1 MINFQILLIIL
12 GGLGVVLA
20 GVLIKKLSKVKVW
33 IDVRQKENQPFV
45 RTCYLEKGEEGEA
58 AEVHHSGAFG
68 KPAIGIIKVDEKS
81 TLNRGMVE
89 VLMTDMNDDAE
100 KPHYRRTGYISFDQ
114 DTTVDK
120 FGYIYK
126 QIKGKKEKEVVGY
139 LARPSKPNEPTIYGE
154 RSWKTLWL
162 RCVLCAYAGL
172 PATAEGAGNEDMK
185 ATPKPTQPVEHLC
198 INSPK
203 QKDEDI
209 VSEEAPEIVLPEEP
223 AVEEPI
229 VEEPVVEE
237 PVVEGSAVENS
248 DPVIEKTEEEPVVEE
263 PAVEEPEITP
273 ELTEVPVLEET
284 PDTEEQ
290 QATAPETTVTPEPV
304 VEQEPVVESA
314 PTPEPEPVDP
324 FASLPAEEKA
334 RLDKVREEK
343 KAVIEALIDNMVKV
357 EGGTFTM
364 GADPKPDDTKDADGK
379 ERGMVENNESP
390 KHEVTLSTYFIA
402 ATPITQEQ
410 WTAVMG
416 SNPSDCK
423 DKPTYPVAP
432 VNWNECQEFV
442 LRLSYITG
450 IMFSL
455 PTEAQWEYAAR
466 GGNKSKGY
474 TFAGSNTFSEVGW
487 SEHKHEVRTKKPNE
501 LGLYDMSGLVREWCA
516 DYFAHYTEEAQ
527 TDPTG
532 PQEGA
537 PEIIKSLEGVDFR
550 AVRSPSGNET
560 VTNRKG
566 EVPELNKEFKS
577 YGLRIVAKE
586 IPERKKE
593 EQAVKPLEKVSPK
606 KPLAICSFWGFHNS
620 KKDTLPAEARA
631 GAYALLQRYAP
642 RQKEAEYASEQPYG
656 WKDTALLSA
665 LIYTVLFILLYLV
678 NSGIFQMPLLGKDW
692 QSAAVFVG
700 YYYVLW
706 AIVRFIKIDA
716 IENANSF
723 QPMLDLFNKNLGLK
737 WMNVTILTLCSI
749 ATVFT
754 LFYYDYDFLPLLIV
768 ISTGVSI
775 NMALPAANRRW
786 KVQAS
791 FLEDTSDSEDED
803 EEEKEPQNPQG
814 DISRTYEWT
823 LDKTYDAHRE
833 VDGSLTLYFKAADI
847 RDVRHLNPFF
857 DQRKDHSDKE
867 NILYM
872 FHFLKKYKKTFLA
885 RTNYVAYTINKIAEK
900 NNFSPMDKLQF
911 TLDFV
916 QEPNIAFQENA
927 ENKTVNFYDDY
938 IRYPD
943 ETLYDKCG
951 DSNSKSL
958 LAAMLFHLM
967 GHNVLYLISRKHQ
980 HSAVGVEIKLSEL
993 QEGRYGDT
1001 TKLDEFT
1008 IKYENRY
1015 YIFCETTG
1023 DNFALGAKVSGMS
1036 LDEFD
1041 EKIYLPLRED
1051 DDEIDREDDDTE
1063 TVMESR
1069 IYTWELDS
1077 FFGNKL
1083 NGQLPIEMSSAEIEE
1098 LRNRNPFNTYGQ
1110 DGNTYAQ
1117 NVQSIFRYLKTN
1129 PDKMSAVRQVADYIR
1144 KTVKAADYPE
1154 LDMLQFA
1161 LDFVQKPNIE
1171 YVVDELSKPIECAKE
1186 YMRFPDEVLYDKEG
1200 DCDCKS
1206 SLAAALFLSLGYKVI
1221 FMLSEKLQHAA
1232 VGVECKDKSWIAQIN
1247 PANEDDVLLDHN
1259 GTLYLYC
1266 ETTGDGYR
1274 IGQIKENESIKDFE
1288 TILELSI

>member
-1 MINFQILLIIL
+1 MINFQILLIVL
-12 GGLGVVLA
+12 GGFCAVLL

-33 IDVRQKENQPFV
+33 IDVRQKENQPLV

-114 DTTVDK
+114 DTTVDQY
-120 FGYIYK
+120 GYIYK

-162 RCVLCAYAGL
+162 QCVLHAYAGL
-172 PATAEGAGNEDMK
+172 PVTAESAVKEVKQNTQSP
-185 ATPKPTQPVEHLC
+185 AQPVEHLC

-203 QKDEDI
+203 K
-209 VSEEAPEIVLPEEP
+209 
-223 AVEEPI
+223 
-229 VEEPVVEE
+229 
-237 PVVEGSAVENS
+237 
-248 DPVIEKTEEEPVVEE
+248 KT
-263 PAVEEPEITP
+263 EEPEIDA
-273 ELTEVPVLEET
+273 ELTEVPILEET
-284 PDTEEQ
+284 PEIAEQ
-290 QATAPETTVTPEPV
+290 PIDELSV
-304 VEQEPVVESA
+304 S
-314 PTPEPEPVDP
+314 EPELVPMDP
-324 FASLPAEEKA
+324 FDALSAEEKA
-334 RLDKVREEK
+334 RLDKIREEK
-343 KAVIEALIDNMVKV
+343 QAVIEALLDNMIKV

-364 GADPKPDDTKDADGK
+364 GADPNPDNTKDADGK

-390 KHEVTLSTYFIA
+390 KHKVTMSTYFIA
-402 ATPITQEQ
+402 ATPVTQEQ
-410 WTAVMG
+410 WMAVMG

-432 VNWNECQEFV
+432 VSWNECQEFV

-474 TFAGSNTFSEVGW
+474 AFAGSNTFLEVGW
-487 SEHKHEVRTKKPNE
+487 SDHKHEVGTKKPNE

-527 TDPTG
+527 IDPAG
-532 PQEGA
+532 PQAGA
-537 PEIIKSLEGVDFR
+537 PEIIKSQDGIDFR

-566 EVPELNKEFKS
+566 EVPELNKDFKS

-586 IPERKKE
+586 MPERKKK
-593 EQAVKPLEKVSPK
+593 EQTVKPLEKSTPK

-665 LIYTVLFILLYLV
+665 FIYTVLFILLYLV

-706 AIVRFIKIDA
+706 AIVRCIKIDA

-723 QPMLDLFNKNLGLK
+723 QPILDLFNKNLGLK
-737 WMNVTILTLCSI
+737 WMNVAILALCSI
-749 ATVFT
+749 ATAFT

-768 ISTGVSI
+768 IATGVTI
-775 NMALPAANRRW
+775 NMTLPAANRRW

-791 FLEDTSDSEDED
+791 FLEETSDGEDED

-814 DISRTYEWT
+814 DISRTYEWR
-823 LDKTYDAHRE
+823 LDKTYDATRE
-833 VDGSLTLYFKAADI
+833 VSGSLTLYFKAADI

-867 NILYM
+867 NILNM

-885 RTNYVAYTINKIAEK
+885 RTNYIVYTINKIAEK
-900 NNFSPMDKLQF
+900 KNFSPMDKLQF

-980 HSAVGVEIKLSEL
+980 HSAVGVEVRLSEL
-993 QEGRYGDT
+993 RDGRYGDA
-1001 TKLDEFT
+1001 TKIDEFA
-1008 IKYENRY
+1008 IKYEDRY

-1023 DNFALGAKVSGMS
+1023 DNFALGAKVNGMS

-1051 DDEIDREDDDTE
+1051 EDEVDREDEDTDA
-1063 TVMESR
+1063 VIESR
-1069 IYTWELDS
+1069 IFTWKLDS
-1077 FFGNKL
+1077 LFGNQLK
-1083 NGQLPIEMSSAEIEE
+1083 GQLPIEMSISQIEE
-1098 LRNRNPFNTYGQ
+1098 LRSRNPFITYGK
-1110 DGNTYAQ
+1110 DTNTYAQ
-1117 NVQSIFRYLKTN
+1117 NVQSIFMYLKTN
-1129 PDKMSAVRQVADYIR
+1129 PDKMAHVIRVADYIR
-1144 KTVKAADYPE
+1144 KKVKAAGYPE

-1161 LDFVQKPNIE
+1161 LDFVQEPNIK
-1171 YVVDELSKPIECAKE
+1171 YIIDERSASIEFAKE
-1186 YMRFPDEVLYDKEG
+1186 YMRFPDEVLYDREG

-1206 SLAAALFLSLGYKVI
+1206 SLTAALFLTLGYKVI
-1221 FMLSEKLQHAA
+1221 FMISEKLQHAA
-1232 VGVECKDKSWIAQIN
+1232 IGVECKDPSWLTQIN
-1247 PANEDDVLLDHN
+1247 PANPDDVVRDYN

-1266 ETTGDGYR
+1266 ETTGDGYH

>member
-12 GGLGVVLA
+12 GGLAAVLA
-20 GVLIKKLSKVKVW
+20 GVLIKQLSKVKVW
-33 IDVRQKENQPFV
+33 IDARQKENQAFV
-45 RTCYLEKGEEGEA
+45 RTCYLEKGEDGQA
-58 AEVHHSGAFG
+58 AEVHRAGAFG
-68 KPAIGIIKVDEKS
+68 KPAVGIIKVDEKS
-81 TLNRGMVE
+81 TLNRGVVE
-89 VLMTDMNDDAE
+89 MLMTDMNDDAE

-114 DTTVDK
+114 DTTVDQ

-126 QIKGKKEKEVVGY
+126 QIKGKKEKEIVGY

-162 RCVLCAYAGL
+162 KCVLCAYAGL
-172 PATAEGAGNEDMK
+172 PATAEDTVNEENQ
-185 ATPKPTQPVEHLC
+185 ATPTSPQPVENLC

-203 QKDEDI
+203 KKDADK
-209 VSEEAPEIVLPEEP
+209 SPEEIKP
-223 AVEEPI
+223 EEIKPEEIIPEEIIPELPVQPI
-229 VEEPVVEE
+229 KEDQP
-237 PVVEGSAVENS
+237 
-248 DPVIEKTEEEPVVEE
+248 KTEDQPVAE
-263 PAVEEPEITP
+263 
-273 ELTEVPVLEET
+273 
-284 PDTEEQ
+284 
-290 QATAPETTVTPEPV
+290 PEPV
-304 VEQEPVVESA
+304 VA
-314 PTPEPEPVDP
+314 PEPKDP
-324 FASLPAEEKA
+324 FAVLSAEEKA
-334 RLDKVREEK
+334 RLDKVREQK
-343 KAVIEALIDNMVKV
+343 KAVIEALLDRMVKV
-357 EGGTFTM
+357 EGGTFIM
-364 GADPKPDDTKDADGK
+364 GADPKPDDGKDANGK

-390 KHEVTLSTYFIA
+390 KHAVTLSTYYIA
-402 ATPITQEQ
+402 ATPVTQEL
-410 WTAVMG
+410 WETVMG
-416 SNPSDCK
+416 YNPSDSK

-442 LRLSYITG
+442 LRLSYITR

-466 GGNKSKGY
+466 GGNKSKGFS
-474 TFAGSNTFSEVGW
+474 FAGSNTFLEVGW
-487 SEHKHEVRTKKPNE
+487 GDHKHEVGAKKPNE
-501 LGLYDMSGLVREWCA
+501 LGLYDMSGLVREWCS
-516 DYFAHYTEEAQ
+516 DYFAHYTEDAQ
-527 TDPTG
+527 TDPVG

-537 PEIIKSLEGVDFR
+537 AEIIKSQEGIDFR
-550 AVRSPSGNET
+550 VVRSPSGNET

-566 EVPELNKEFKS
+566 EIPELNKEYKS

-586 IPERKKE
+586 MPERKKK
-593 EQAVKPLEKVSPK
+593 EQGAKPLEKPIPK

-620 KKDTLPAEARA
+620 KKDPLPAEARA

-700 YYYVLW
+700 YYFVLW
-706 AIVRFIKIDA
+706 SIVRFIKIDA

-723 QPMLDLFNKNLGLK
+723 QPILDLFNKNLGVK
-737 WMNVTILTLCSI
+737 WVNVSILILCVLAAI
-749 ATVFT
+749 FT

-768 ISTGVSI
+768 IAIGVTI
-775 NMALPAANRRW
+775 NMSLPAANRRW

-791 FLEDTSDSEDED
+791 FLEENSDSEDED
-803 EEEKEPQNPQG
+803 EAETEPKNPQG
-814 DISRTYEWT
+814 DISRTYDWT

-833 VDGSLTLYFKAADI
+833 VSGTLTLYFKAADI
-847 RDVRHLNPFF
+847 RDIRHLNPFF

-872 FHFLKKYKKTFLA
+872 FHFLKKYRKTFLA

-900 NNFSPMDKLQF
+900 NSFSPMDKLQF
-911 TLDFV
+911 ALDFV

-980 HSAVGVEIKLSEL
+980 HSAVGVEVRLSEL
-993 QEGRYGDT
+993 ENGWYGDAS
-1001 TKLDEFT
+1001 KIND
-1008 IKYENRY
+1008 IVIRYEGRY

-1051 DDEIDREDDDTE
+1051 DDEVDREDDQE
-1063 TVMESR
+1063 AVIESR
-1069 IYTWELDS
+1069 IFTWQLDS
-1077 FFGNKL
+1077 LFGNQLKG
-1083 NGQLPIEMSSAEIEE
+1083 NLPIEMSSAEIEE
-1098 LRNRNPFNTYGQ
+1098 LRSRNPFNTYGQ

-1117 NVQSIFRYLKTN
+1117 NVQSIFQYLKSN
-1129 PDKMSAVRQVADYIR
+1129 PAKMSGVRQVADYIR
-1144 KTVKAADYPE
+1144 ETINAAGYPE
-1154 LDMLQFA
+1154 LDKLQFA
-1161 LDFVQKPNIE
+1161 LDFAQEPNIK
-1171 YVVDELSKPIECAKE
+1171 YVVDEQSAPIEFAKE
-1186 YMRFPDEVLYDKEG
+1186 YMRFPEEVLYDKEG

-1206 SLAAALFLSLGYKVI
+1206 SLTAALFLSLGYKVI
-1221 FMLSEKLQHAA
+1221 FMISEKLKHAA
-1232 VGVECKDKSWIAQIN
+1232 IGVECKDSAWLTQIRSAN
-1247 PANEDDVLLDHN
+1247 PNDVVRDHN

-1266 ETTGDGYR
+1266 ETTGDGYH
-1274 IGQIKENESIKDFE
+1274 IGQIKENESIQDFE
-1288 TILELSI
+1288 TILELSL

>member
-12 GGLGVVLA
+12 GGLTVVLA
-20 GVLIKKLSKVKVW
+20 AVLFNRLSKVKVW
-33 IDVRQKENQPFV
+33 IDARQKENLPFV
-45 RTCYLEKGEEGEA
+45 RMCYLEKGEDGQA
-58 AEVHHSGAFG
+58 AEVHRAGAFG

-81 TLNRGMVE
+81 TLNRGVVE
-89 VLMTDMNDDAE
+89 VLMTDINDDAE
-100 KPHYRRTGYISFDQ
+100 KPRYRRSGYISFDQ
-114 DTTVDK
+114 DTTMDQ

-126 QIKGKKEKEVVGY
+126 QIKGKKEKEIVGY

-162 RCVLCAYAGL
+162 QCVLCAYAGL
-172 PATAEGAGNEDMK
+172 PATAEGIISEERQASSK
-185 ATPKPTQPVEHLC
+185 STQPIEHLC

-203 QKDEDI
+203 KKDENKESD
-209 VSEEAPEIVLPEEP
+209 VLSEEVMPEEIVPEFAEVPILEEP
-223 AVEEPI
+223 PVKETSVEDQPVTEASVDEMPA
-229 VEEPVVEE
+229 EE
-237 PVVEGSAVENS
+237 
-248 DPVIEKTEEEPVVEE
+248 I
-263 PAVEEPEITP
+263 PE
-273 ELTEVPVLEET
+273 
-284 PDTEEQ
+284 Q
-290 QATAPETTVTPEPV
+290 
-304 VEQEPVVESA
+304 
-314 PTPEPEPVDP
+314 EPVDP
-324 FASLPAEEKA
+324 FAALSEEEKT
-334 RLDKVREEK
+334 RLNKVREENQTI
-343 KAVIEALIDNMVKV
+343 IEALLDCMVKV

-364 GADPKPDDTKDADGK
+364 GADPKPNDTKDVDGK

-402 ATPITQEQ
+402 SVPVTQEL
-410 WTAVMG
+410 WSVVMG

-423 DKPTYPVAP
+423 DKTAYPVAP
-432 VNWNECQEFV
+432 VNWNECQDFV
-442 LRLSYITG
+442 LRLSYIAG
-450 IMFSL
+450 VQFAL

-466 GGNKSKGY
+466 GGKKSKGY
-474 TFAGSNTFSEVGW
+474 AFAGSNTFSEVGW
-487 SEHKHEVRTKKPNE
+487 SDHKHEVGTKKPNE
-501 LGLYDMSGLVREWCA
+501 LGLYDMSGLVREWCS
-516 DYFAHYTEEAQ
+516 DYFAHYTEESQ
-527 TDPTG
+527 TDPLG
-532 PQEGA
+532 PQAGA
-537 PEIIKSLEGVDFR
+537 AQIIKSQDGIDLRV
-550 AVRSPSGNET
+550 VRSPYGNET

-566 EVPELNKEFKS
+566 EVPKLNKEFKS
-577 YGLRIVAKE
+577 YGLRVVTKD
-586 IPERKKE
+586 IPERKKQ
-593 EQAVKPLEKVSPK
+593 EQAVKPLEKSVPR

-665 LIYTVLFILLYLV
+665 LIYTMLFILLYLV

-700 YYYVLW
+700 YYFVLW

-723 QPMLDLFNKNLGLK
+723 QPILDLFNKNLGLK
-737 WMNVTILTLCSI
+737 WMNVSILILCFI
-749 ATVFT
+749 AMIFT

-768 ISTGVSI
+768 IAIGVTI
-775 NMALPAANRRW
+775 NMTLPAANRRW

-791 FLEDTSDSEDED
+791 FLEENSDSEDED
-803 EEEKEPQNPQG
+803 VVETEPKNPQG

-833 VDGSLTLYFKAADI
+833 VAGTLTLYFKATDI
-847 RDVRHLNPFF
+847 RDIRHLNPFF

-872 FHFLKKYKKTFLA
+872 FHFLKKYRKTFLA
-885 RTNYVAYTINKIAEK
+885 RTNYVVYTINKIAEK
-900 NNFSPMDKLQF
+900 NSFSPMDKLQF
-911 TLDFV
+911 ALDFV
-916 QEPNIAFQENA
+916 QEPNITFQENA

-980 HSAVGVEIKLSEL
+980 HSAVGVEIRISEL
-993 QEGRYGDT
+993 ENGWYGDAL
-1001 TKLDEFT
+1001 KINDIV
-1008 IKYENRY
+1008 IKYEGRN

-1023 DNFALGAKVSGMS
+1023 DNFALGAKASGMS

-1051 DDEIDREDDDTE
+1051 DDEIDCEDDTE
-1063 TVMESR
+1063 SVVESR
-1069 IYTWELDS
+1069 IFTWQLDS
-1077 FFGNKL
+1077 LLGNQLKG
-1083 NGQLPIEMSSAEIEE
+1083 NLPIEMSSDEIEE
-1098 LRNRNPFNTYGQ
+1098 LRSRNPFNNYGQ

-1117 NVQSIFRYLKTN
+1117 NVLAIFQYLKNN
-1129 PDKMSAVRQVADYIR
+1129 PARMSGVRQIADYIR
-1144 KTVKAADYPE
+1144 EKINAAGYPE
-1154 LDMLQFA
+1154 LDILQFA
-1161 LDFVQKPNIE
+1161 LDFVQEPNIK
-1171 YVVDELSKPIECAKE
+1171 YVVDEKSASIEFAKE
-1186 YMRFPDEVLYDKEG
+1186 YMRFPDEVLFDKEG

-1221 FMLSEKLQHAA
+1221 FMISEKLQHAA
-1232 VGVECKDKSWIAQIN
+1232 IGVECKN
-1247 PANEDDVLLDHN
+1247 PAWLTQIRSTNPDDVVRDYN

-1266 ETTGDGYR
+1266 ETTGDGYH